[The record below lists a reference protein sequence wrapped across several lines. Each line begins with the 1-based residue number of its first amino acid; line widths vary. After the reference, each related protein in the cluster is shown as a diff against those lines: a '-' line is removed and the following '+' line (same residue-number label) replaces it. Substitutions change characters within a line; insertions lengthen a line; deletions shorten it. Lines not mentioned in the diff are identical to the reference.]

1 MNRWLTLED
10 LFDRAGQ
17 QAGIAFDLEQPL
29 LGFQSRGITR
39 QRDNGKDLT
48 SAKSD
53 LWVGDDG
60 YRPKRILATKR
71 IGINK
76 AAEMPLR
83 YIIAANPFVSR

>member
-1 MNRWLTLED
+1 MSLIE
-10 LFDRAGQ
+10 RADENE
-17 QAGIAFDLEQPL
+17 A
-29 LGFQSRGITR
+29 
-39 QRDNGKDLT
+39 
-48 SAKSD
+48 
-53 LWVGDDG
+53 VGDDG